1 MHLPIPEHGPEQ
13 LLVRLEAASFNP
25 FDLTLASGAMEG
37 KIPTS
42 FPLVYGQDGA
52 GVVEAVG
59 HRVTEWQAGA
69 RVYGSFMLPARGLGS
84 YAEYGV
90 VNHDGAVAAM
100 PSTMIAEQA
109 AAVPLVAATAT
120 RLAWKA
126 EVGQGQVVLVV
137 GATGGVGQATVQVAK
152 LAGATVV
159 ATGRPEMAPILRK
172 LGAATVVDHS
182 SGSIVPHV
190 RREFP
195 DGVQA
200 VLDVVNTRE
209 TVSDLADVLAPGG
222 VLASTRGAADADA
235 LATRGYRGVNISAR
249 TTGELLESVAEMI
262 DTGELTFRVQQRLSL
277 EAAPQFLA
285 AGGPQGSTGK
295 TIIKI

>member
-1 MHLPIPEHGPEQ
+1 
-13 LLVRLEAASFNP
+13 
-25 FDLTLASGAMEG
+25 
-37 KIPTS
+37 
-42 FPLVYGQDGA
+42 
-52 GVVEAVG
+52 
-59 HRVTEWQAGA
+59 
-69 RVYGSFMLPARGLGS
+69 
-84 YAEYGV
+84 
-90 VNHDGAVAAM
+90 
-100 PSTMIAEQA
+100 
-109 AAVPLVAATAT
+109 
-120 RLAWKA
+120 
-126 EVGQGQVVLVV
+126 
-137 GATGGVGQATVQVAK
+137 
-152 LAGATVV
+152 
-159 ATGRPEMAPILRK
+159 MAPILRK